1 MQNLQAPKTVFGLD
15 LNVAS
20 GLAYLPFC
28 LCHFIVSIGILA
40 SDKTNKLPRFHAV
53 QSLLITGSMIVGY
66 IVTFVL
72 VMLFMLIGAAL
83 DVPAIV
89 FVGFLFYFVLIAWIL
104 ALFVGLIIAMIN
116 GFQGKIFKLPVLGN
130 MADKWSN

>member
-1 MQNLQAPKTVFGLD
+1 MQNLQGPKTVFGLD

-28 LCHFIVSIGILA
+28 FCHLIVSIGILA
-40 SDKTNKLPRFHAV
+40 SDRANKLPRFHAI
-53 QSLLITGSMIVGY
+53 QSLLISGAMVAGY
-66 IVTFVL
+66 IVTAVL
-72 VMLFMLIGAAL
+72 VMIFVLIGAAL
-83 DVPAIV
+83 NVPAIA
-89 FVGFLFYFVLIAWIL
+89 FIGFLFYFALIAYIL

-116 GFQGKIFKLPVLGN
+116 GFQGKIFKLPVIGN